1 MARTIEVILP
11 AAATPTRE
19 LLLAQLPQLRG
30 VLGLAVQA
38 DASQQ
43 PAGDIITL
51 QVSNNATRPV
61 FRLLA
66 AHRVIA
72 QGGTVTTSELKSLL
86 LENGRELVAHETS
99 ETVWEE
105 ISSLF
110 QQQADLSINFMVMML
125 LSGGVAAVGFWSNQ
139 AGLIYAAQ
147 LLAPHFEALL
157 RIPFGLV
164 SGSATAA
171 RQGLL
176 ATLAGYGLL
185 ATGAAL
191 TWLLLAALDPATPA
205 ALSRHQPL
213 VSQFSVVTPAFVV
226 VSVLGAIVG
235 AFILT
240 TQRSILLS
248 GVYLALSLVPSMAL
262 AAIALVQGDS
272 NVARQAFGAWLLSA
286 LAVLLL
292 GGLVLGLK
300 QAFEHRRRVLA

>member
-38 DASQQ
+38 DASRQ

-61 FRLLA
+61 FQLLA

-110 QQQADLSINFMVMML
+110 QQQADLSFNFMVMML

-139 AGLIYAAQ
+139 VGLIYAAQ

-185 ATGAAL
+185 AVGAAL
-191 TWLLLAALDPATPA
+191 TWLLLAALDPATSA
-205 ALSRHQPL
+205 ALSSHQPL
-213 VSQFSVVTPAFVV
+213 VKQFSAITPAFVV
-226 VSVLGAIVG
+226 VSMLGAIVG

-262 AAIALVQGDS
+262 AAIALVEGNS
-272 NVARQAFGAWLLSA
+272 GVARQAFGAWLLSA

-300 QAFEHRRRVLA
+300 QVFEHRRKVLA